1 MEEEIK
7 EVIEKQRQFYATG
20 QTKSIDYRVQQL
32 KKLKQQVRRYEEE
45 LLEGLEKDLGKH
57 RTESFMTEI
66 GLVYRHLDEMIKK
79 LPKWGSKQR
88 VKTPIFLWPAKSYTV
103 QAPYGNT
110 LILAPFNYPVLLTLD
125 PLIGAIAGGNTAI
138 VGMSE
143 HTEATN
149 YVLKVLIE
157 EAFSKEYLYF
167 VTSSK
172 EVNTEL
178 LDHSFDKIFF
188 TGSTRVGKIVLRK
201 AAEHLTPVTLELGG
215 KSPVVVSK
223 YADLEVAVERIVWG
237 KFVNA
242 GQTCVA
248 PDYCLVDESVKE
260 EFLKLLTRQM
270 NQFYGDFPEES
281 SDYGRIINERAMNRL
296 LKQLD
301 YDKLFIFQGGH
312 FDFDEKY
319 IEPTILSA
327 ALTDDL
333 MTMEEEIFGPIL
345 PVISYQTLE
354 EALTFIESY
363 GKPLA
368 FYPFSSNKE
377 ELEHMLSHLD
387 FGGATVNDTLLHLS
401 NENLPFGGVGESGM
415 GSYHG
420 KQSLESFT
428 YTKSILRRSTIFRF
442 PIMFPPFTKEKDNT
456 IRSFFN

>member
-1 MEEEIK
+1 MEDIK
-7 EVIEKQRQFYATG
+7 NIIEKQRQFYATG
-20 QTKSIDYRVQQL
+20 KTKALDYRIEQL
-32 KKLKQQVRRYEEE
+32 KLLRKQVRRYEEE
-45 LLEGLEKDLGKH
+45 LIDGLSQDLGKH

-79 LPKWGSKQR
+79 LPRWGGKQR
-88 VKTPIFLWPAKSYTV
+88 VKTPLFLWPARSYTI
-103 QAPYGNT
+103 QAPYGNV
-110 LILAPFNYPVLLTLD
+110 LILSPFNYPVLLTLD

-143 HTEATN
+143 HTPATN

-172 EVNTEL
+172 ETNTEL
-178 LDHSFDKIFF
+178 LDNAFNKIFF
-188 TGSTRVGKIVLRK
+188 TGSTRVGKIVLKK

-215 KSPVVVSK
+215 KSPVIISK
-223 YADLEVAVERIVWG
+223 YADLEVAVERIIWG

-248 PDYCLVDESVKE
+248 PDYCLIDESVKD
-260 EFLKLLTRQM
+260 EFMQLLKKRLLT
-270 NQFYGDFPEES
+270 FYTDTPEDS
-281 SDYGRIINERAMNRL
+281 RDYGRIINESSMSRL
-296 LKQLD
+296 IKQLE
-301 YDKLFIFQGGH
+301 YDQLFIYQGGH
-312 FDFDEKY
+312 YNYAEKY
-319 IEPTILSA
+319 IEPTILLAELS
-327 ALTDDL
+327 DDL
-333 MTMEEEIFGPIL
+333 LSMKEEIFGPIL
-345 PVISYQTLE
+345 PILSYQELE
-354 EALTFIESY
+354 EAILFIEQK

-377 ELEHMLSHLD
+377 ELEMLLD
-387 FGGATVNDTLLHLS
+387 RLDYGGATVNDTLLHLS

-420 KQSLESFT
+420 KKSLESFT
-428 YTKSILRRSTIFRF
+428 YTKSILKRSTIFRF

>member
-1 MEEEIK
+1 MEDIK
-7 EVIEKQRQFYATG
+7 NIIEKQRQFYATG
-20 QTKSIDYRVQQL
+20 KTKALDYRIEQL
-32 KKLKQQVRRYEEE
+32 KLLKKQVRRYEEE
-45 LLEGLEKDLGKH
+45 LIDGLSQDLGKH

-79 LPKWGSKQR
+79 LPRWGGKQR
-88 VKTPIFLWPAKSYTV
+88 VKTPLFLWPARSYTI
-103 QAPYGNT
+103 QAPYGNV
-110 LILAPFNYPVLLTLD
+110 LILSPFNYPVLLTLD
-125 PLIGAIAGGNTAI
+125 PLIGAIAGGNTTI

-143 HTEATN
+143 HTPATN

-172 EVNTEL
+172 ETNTEL
-178 LDHSFDKIFF
+178 LDNAFNKIFF
-188 TGSTRVGKIVLRK
+188 TGSTRVGKIVLKK

-215 KSPVVVSK
+215 KSPVIISK
-223 YADLEVAVERIVWG
+223 YADLEVAVERIIWG

-248 PDYCLVDESVKE
+248 PDYCLIDESVKD
-260 EFLKLLTRQM
+260 EFMQLLKKRLLT
-270 NQFYGDFPEES
+270 FYTDTPEDS
-281 SDYGRIINERAMNRL
+281 RDYGRIINESSMSRL
-296 LKQLD
+296 IKQLE
-301 YDKLFIFQGGH
+301 YDQLFIFQGGH
-312 FDFDEKY
+312 YNYAEKY
-319 IEPTILSA
+319 IEPTILLAELS
-327 ALTDDL
+327 DDL
-333 MTMEEEIFGPIL
+333 LSMKEEIFGPIL
-345 PVISYQTLE
+345 PILSYQELE
-354 EALTFIESY
+354 EAILFIEQK

-377 ELEHMLSHLD
+377 ELEMLLD
-387 FGGATVNDTLLHLS
+387 RLDYGGATVNDTLLHLS

-420 KQSLESFT
+420 KKSLESFT
-428 YTKSILRRSTIFRF
+428 YTKSILKRSTIFRF

>member
-1 MEEEIK
+1 MEDIK
-7 EVIEKQRQFYATG
+7 NIIEKQRQFYATG
-20 QTKSIDYRVQQL
+20 KTKALDYRIEQL
-32 KKLKQQVRRYEEE
+32 KLLRKQVRRYEEE
-45 LLEGLEKDLGKH
+45 LIDGLSQDLGKH

-79 LPKWGSKQR
+79 LPRWGGKQR
-88 VKTPIFLWPAKSYTV
+88 VKTPLFLWPARSYTI
-103 QAPYGNT
+103 QAPYGNV
-110 LILAPFNYPVLLTLD
+110 LILSPFNYPVLLTLD

-143 HTEATN
+143 HTPATN

-157 EAFSKEYLYF
+157 EAFLKEYLFF

-172 EVNTEL
+172 ETNTEL
-178 LDHSFDKIFF
+178 LDNAFNKIFF
-188 TGSTRVGKIVLRK
+188 TGSTRVGKIVLKK

-215 KSPVVVSK
+215 KSPVIISK
-223 YADLEVAVERIVWG
+223 YADLEVAVERIIWG

-248 PDYCLVDESVKE
+248 PDYCLIDESVKD
-260 EFLKLLTRQM
+260 EFMQLLKKRLLT
-270 NQFYGDFPEES
+270 FYTDTPEDS
-281 SDYGRIINERAMNRL
+281 RDYGRIINESSMSRL
-296 LKQLD
+296 IKQLE
-301 YDKLFIFQGGH
+301 YDQLFIFQGGH
-312 FDFDEKY
+312 YNYAEKY
-319 IEPTILSA
+319 IEPTILLAKLS
-327 ALTDDL
+327 DDL
-333 MTMEEEIFGPIL
+333 LSMKEEIFGPIL
-345 PVISYQTLE
+345 PILSYQELE
-354 EALTFIESY
+354 EAILFIEQK

-377 ELEHMLSHLD
+377 ELEMLLD
-387 FGGATVNDTLLHLS
+387 RLDYGGATVNDTLLHLS

-420 KQSLESFT
+420 KKSLESFT
-428 YTKSILRRSTIFRF
+428 YTKSILKRSTIFRF

>member
-1 MEEEIK
+1 MEDIK
-7 EVIEKQRQFYATG
+7 NIIEKQRQFYATG
-20 QTKSIDYRVQQL
+20 KTKALDYRIEQL
-32 KKLKQQVRRYEEE
+32 KLLKKQVRRYEEE
-45 LLEGLEKDLGKH
+45 LIDGLSQDLGKH

-79 LPKWGSKQR
+79 LPRWGGKQR
-88 VKTPIFLWPAKSYTV
+88 VKTPLFLWPARSYTI
-103 QAPYGNT
+103 QAPYGNV
-110 LILAPFNYPVLLTLD
+110 LILSPFNYPVLLTLD

-138 VGMSE
+138 IGMSE
-143 HTEATN
+143 HTPATN

-172 EVNTEL
+172 ETNTEL
-178 LDHSFDKIFF
+178 LDNAFNKIFF
-188 TGSTRVGKIVLRK
+188 TGSTRVGKIVLKK

-215 KSPVVVSK
+215 KSPVIVSK
-223 YADLEVAVERIVWG
+223 YADLEVAVERIIWG

-248 PDYCLVDESVKE
+248 PDYCLIDESVKD
-260 EFLKLLTRQM
+260 EFMQLLKKRLLT
-270 NQFYGDFPEES
+270 FYTDTPEDS
-281 SDYGRIINERAMNRL
+281 RDYGRIINESSMSRL
-296 LKQLD
+296 IKQLE
-301 YDKLFIFQGGH
+301 YDQLFIYQGGH
-312 FDFDEKY
+312 YNYAEKY
-319 IEPTILSA
+319 IEPTILLAELS
-327 ALTDDL
+327 DDL
-333 MTMEEEIFGPIL
+333 LSMKEEIFGPIL
-345 PVISYQTLE
+345 PILSYQELE
-354 EALTFIESY
+354 EAILFIEQK

-377 ELEHMLSHLD
+377 ELEMLLD
-387 FGGATVNDTLLHLS
+387 RLDYGGATVNDTLLHLS

-420 KQSLESFT
+420 KKSLESFT
-428 YTKSILRRSTIFRF
+428 YTKSILKRSTIFRF

>member
-1 MEEEIK
+1 MEDIK
-7 EVIEKQRQFYATG
+7 NIIEKQRQFYATG
-20 QTKSIDYRVQQL
+20 KTKALDYRIEQL
-32 KKLKQQVRRYEEE
+32 KLLKKQVRRYEEE
-45 LLEGLEKDLGKH
+45 LIDGLSQDLGKH

-79 LPKWGSKQR
+79 LPRWGGKQR
-88 VKTPIFLWPAKSYTV
+88 VKTPLFLWPARSYTI
-103 QAPYGNT
+103 QAPYGNV
-110 LILAPFNYPVLLTLD
+110 LILSPFNYPVLLTLD

-143 HTEATN
+143 HTPATN

-172 EVNTEL
+172 ETNTEL
-178 LDHSFDKIFF
+178 LDNTFNKIFF
-188 TGSTRVGKIVLRK
+188 TGSTRVGKIVLKK

-215 KSPVVVSK
+215 KSPVIVSK
-223 YADLEVAVERIVWG
+223 YADLEVAVERIIWG

-248 PDYCLVDESVKE
+248 PDYCLIDESVKD
-260 EFLKLLTRQM
+260 EFMQLLKKRLLT
-270 NQFYGDFPEES
+270 FYTDTPEDS
-281 SDYGRIINERAMNRL
+281 RDYGRIINESSMSRL
-296 LKQLD
+296 IKQLK
-301 YDKLFIFQGGH
+301 YDQLFIYQGGH
-312 FDFDEKY
+312 YNYAEKY
-319 IEPTILSA
+319 IEPTILLAELS
-327 ALTDDL
+327 DDL
-333 MTMEEEIFGPIL
+333 LSMKEEIFGPIL
-345 PVISYQTLE
+345 PILSYQELE
-354 EALTFIESY
+354 EAILFIEQK

-377 ELEHMLSHLD
+377 ELDMLLD
-387 FGGATVNDTLLHLS
+387 RLDYGGATVNDTLLHLS

-420 KQSLESFT
+420 KKSLESFT
-428 YTKSILRRSTIFRF
+428 YTKSILKRSTIFRF

>member
-1 MEEEIK
+1 MEDIK
-7 EVIEKQRQFYATG
+7 NIIEKQRQFYATG
-20 QTKSIDYRVQQL
+20 KTKALDYRIEQL
-32 KKLKQQVRRYEEE
+32 KLLKKQVRRYEEE
-45 LLEGLEKDLGKH
+45 LIDGLSQDLGKH

-79 LPKWGSKQR
+79 LPRWGGKQR
-88 VKTPIFLWPAKSYTV
+88 VKTPLFLWPARSYTI
-103 QAPYGNT
+103 QAPYGNV
-110 LILAPFNYPVLLTLD
+110 LILSPFNYPVLLTLD

-143 HTEATN
+143 HTPATN

-157 EAFSKEYLYF
+157 EAFSKEYLFF

-172 EVNTEL
+172 ETNTEL
-178 LDHSFDKIFF
+178 LDNAFNKIFF
-188 TGSTRVGKIVLRK
+188 TGSTRVGKIVLKK

-215 KSPVVVSK
+215 KSPVIISK
-223 YADLEVAVERIVWG
+223 YADLEVAVERIIWG

-248 PDYCLVDESVKE
+248 PDYCLIDESVKD
-260 EFLKLLTRQM
+260 EFMQLLKKRLLT
-270 NQFYGDFPEES
+270 FYTDTPEDS
-281 SDYGRIINERAMNRL
+281 RDYGRIINESSMSRL
-296 LKQLD
+296 IKQLE
-301 YDKLFIFQGGH
+301 YDQLFIFQGGH
-312 FDFDEKY
+312 YNYAEKY
-319 IEPTILSA
+319 IEPTILLAELS
-327 ALTDDL
+327 DDL
-333 MTMEEEIFGPIL
+333 LSMKEEIFGPIL
-345 PVISYQTLE
+345 PILSYQELE
-354 EALTFIESY
+354 EAILFIEQK

-377 ELEHMLSHLD
+377 ELEMLLD
-387 FGGATVNDTLLHLS
+387 RLDYGGATVNDTLLHLS

-420 KQSLESFT
+420 KKSLESFT
-428 YTKSILRRSTIFRF
+428 YTKSILKRSTIFRF

>member
-1 MEEEIK
+1 MEDIK
-7 EVIEKQRQFYATG
+7 NIIEKQRQFYATG
-20 QTKSIDYRVQQL
+20 KTKALDYRIEQL
-32 KKLKQQVRRYEEE
+32 KLLRKQVRRYEEE
-45 LLEGLEKDLGKH
+45 LIDGLSQDLGKH

-79 LPKWGSKQR
+79 LPRWGGKQR
-88 VKTPIFLWPAKSYTV
+88 VKTPLFLWPARSYTI
-103 QAPYGNT
+103 QAPYGNV
-110 LILAPFNYPVLLTLD
+110 LILSPFNYPVLLTLD

-143 HTEATN
+143 HTPATN

-157 EAFSKEYLYF
+157 EAFSKEYLFF

-172 EVNTEL
+172 ETNTEL
-178 LDHSFDKIFF
+178 LDNAFNKIFF
-188 TGSTRVGKIVLRK
+188 TGSTRVGKIVLKK

-215 KSPVVVSK
+215 KSPVIISK
-223 YADLEVAVERIVWG
+223 YADLEVAVERIIWG

-248 PDYCLVDESVKE
+248 PDYCLIDESVKD
-260 EFLKLLTRQM
+260 EFMQLLKKRLLT
-270 NQFYGDFPEES
+270 FYTDTPEDS
-281 SDYGRIINERAMNRL
+281 RDYGRIINESSMSRL
-296 LKQLD
+296 IKQLE
-301 YDKLFIFQGGH
+301 YDQLFIFQGGH
-312 FDFDEKY
+312 YNYAEKY
-319 IEPTILSA
+319 IEPTILLAELS
-327 ALTDDL
+327 DDL
-333 MTMEEEIFGPIL
+333 LSMKEEIFGPIL
-345 PVISYQTLE
+345 PILSYQELE
-354 EALTFIESY
+354 EAILFIEQK

-377 ELEHMLSHLD
+377 ELEMLLD
-387 FGGATVNDTLLHLS
+387 RLDYGGATVNDTLLHLS

-420 KQSLESFT
+420 KKSLESFT
-428 YTKSILRRSTIFRF
+428 YTKSILKRSTIFRF

>member
-1 MEEEIK
+1 MEEIREM
-7 EVIEKQRQFYATG
+7 IEKQRQFYATG
-20 QTKSIDYRVQQL
+20 VTKPLDYRIEQL
-32 KKLKQQVRRYEEE
+32 KLLKKQVRRYEEE
-45 LLEGLEKDLGKH
+45 LIEALGEDLGKH

-79 LPKWGSKQR
+79 LPKWGSKRR
-88 VKTPIFLWPAKSYTV
+88 VKTPLFLWPARSCTI

-143 HTEATN
+143 HTKATN

-157 EAFSKEYLYF
+157 EAFSKEYVAF

-178 LDHSFDKIFF
+178 LDHAFDKIFF
-188 TGSTRVGKIVLRK
+188 TGSTRVGKIVLKK

-215 KSPVVVSK
+215 KSPVIVSK
-223 YADLEVAVERIVWG
+223 YADLEVAVERIIWG

-248 PDYCLVDESVKE
+248 PDYCLIDQSIKDE
-260 EFLKLLTRQM
+260 FMQLLRKRLIS
-270 NQFYGDFPEES
+270 FYTENPKTATA
-281 SDYGRIINERAMNRL
+281 YGRIINERSMSRL
-296 LKQLD
+296 MKQLE
-301 YDKLFIFQGGH
+301 YDQLFIYQGGH
-312 FDFDEKY
+312 FDYQEKY
-319 IEPTILSA
+319 IEPTILLGNLS
-327 ALTDDL
+327 DDL
-333 MTMEEEIFGPIL
+333 MSMEEEIFGPIL
-345 PVISYQTLE
+345 PILTYESLE
-354 EALTFIESY
+354 EAVAFIEKKP
-363 GKPLA
+363 KPLA

-377 ELEHMLSHLD
+377 ELEMLLERLD
-387 FGGATVNDTLLHLS
+387 YGGATVNDTLLHLS
-401 NENLPFGGVGESGM
+401 NEALPFGGVGDSGM

-420 KQSLESFT
+420 IKSLESFT

>member
-1 MEEEIK
+1 MEDIK
-7 EVIEKQRQFYATG
+7 NIIEKQRQFYATG
-20 QTKSIDYRVQQL
+20 KTKALDYRIEQL
-32 KKLKQQVRRYEEE
+32 KLLKKQVRRYEEE
-45 LLEGLEKDLGKH
+45 LIDGLSQDLGKH

-79 LPKWGSKQR
+79 LPRWGGKQR
-88 VKTPIFLWPAKSYTV
+88 VKTPLFLWPARSYTI
-103 QAPYGNT
+103 QAPYGNV
-110 LILAPFNYPVLLTLD
+110 LILSPFNYPVLLTLD

-143 HTEATN
+143 HTPATN

-157 EAFSKEYLYF
+157 EAFSKEYLFF

-172 EVNTEL
+172 ETNTEL
-178 LDHSFDKIFF
+178 LDNAFNKIFF
-188 TGSTRVGKIVLRK
+188 TGSTRVGKIVLKK

-215 KSPVVVSK
+215 KSPVIISK
-223 YADLEVAVERIVWG
+223 YADLEVAVERIIWG

-248 PDYCLVDESVKE
+248 PDYCLIDESVKD
-260 EFLKLLTRQM
+260 EFMQLLKKRLLT
-270 NQFYGDFPEES
+270 FYTDTPEDS
-281 SDYGRIINERAMNRL
+281 RDYGRIINESSMSRL
-296 LKQLD
+296 IKQLE
-301 YDKLFIFQGGH
+301 YDQLFIFQGGH
-312 FDFDEKY
+312 YNYAEKY
-319 IEPTILSA
+319 IEPTILLAELS
-327 ALTDDL
+327 DDL
-333 MTMEEEIFGPIL
+333 LSMKEEIFGPIL
-345 PVISYQTLE
+345 PILSYQELE
-354 EALTFIESY
+354 EAILFIEQK

-377 ELEHMLSHLD
+377 ELEMLLD
-387 FGGATVNDTLLHLS
+387 RLDYGGATVNDTLLHLS

-420 KQSLESFT
+420 KKSLESFT
-428 YTKSILRRSTIFRF
+428 YTKSVLKRSTIFRF